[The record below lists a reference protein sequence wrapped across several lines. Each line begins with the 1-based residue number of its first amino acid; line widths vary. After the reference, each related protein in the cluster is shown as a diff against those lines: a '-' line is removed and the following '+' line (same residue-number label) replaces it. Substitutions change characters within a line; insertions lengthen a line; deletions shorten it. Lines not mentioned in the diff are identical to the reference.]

1 MDRREQEVLDR
12 LREKT
17 ADVETPEKL
26 RPENICQMLE
36 EKDQGPERVQMI
48 RKRTWK
54 ACALAAAC
62 VAVVSLAVWKM
73 PDENRYLPDSEVG
86 STSAGRNAERSEGK
100 AADGKAS
107 EDADGGSREEIACAK
122 DYFQVYDYVKAYQ
135 ESMRQASDVL
145 HEESY
150 EEDLY
155 AEEAKSSSNADRSV
169 ASAETADGADMMADT
184 GGAEYIAELG
194 AADNA
199 SGEYSETN
207 VRQEGVDEADIV
219 KTDGRYLYVLEDNN
233 KEIAVIDTKG
243 QKMEKA
249 ASISVEDRGDNC
261 SIYEF
266 YVIPDQKKLALICGS
281 MESQFMLERYPGY
294 MGSGA
299 QETTTVITYDIQD
312 PSHPSE
318 EGDVSQSG
326 NYNSSRMA
334 DGYLY
339 LFSEW
344 GISIMDHMEP
354 RDYIPMVNGESMKA
368 ENICLPPGREAYRYE
383 IVTAV
388 DLKKPKEVKDSIAL
402 FSKGGQIYV
411 SNENIYYYETE
422 WEYKDTVSNCVTTV
436 RKVAYKDGELKA
448 KVQGEFKGYLN
459 DSFSID
465 EYKGNL
471 RVVTTEGETNS
482 VYVLDK
488 NLKKIGSIKDLAE
501 DERVYSARFMGE
513 VGYFVTFRETDPLFS
528 VDLSDPKNP
537 KIVGELKIP
546 GFSDYL
552 HFYGEDRLLGIGM
565 NVDEGTQITDGVKL
579 SMFDISDKTDVKE
592 TDTYV
597 LEHVYSTDVS
607 YDYKAALIDPGR
619 NIIGFSGYSMGG
631 EKYFLFEF
639 DEEEGFICN
648 MEEDINGNGMS
659 GTRGVYIKDI
669 LYVVQGNVIE
679 AYGLKDYKKVDD
691 LIL

>member
-1 MDRREQEVLDR
+1 MDRRELDVLDR

-17 ADVETPEKL
+17 ADVEAPEKL

-36 EKDQGPERVQMI
+36 EKEQGPERVQKI
-48 RKRTWK
+48 KKRTWK
-54 ACALAAAC
+54 AGVLAAAC
-62 VAVVSLAVWKM
+62 VAVVSLAIWKM
-73 PDENRYLPDSEVG
+73 PGENQYLSDSEVG
-86 STSAGRNAERSEGK
+86 RSSAGRNGDQSGGNKAYGK
-100 AADGKAS
+100 DS
-107 EDADGGSREEIACAK
+107 EDTDNGGGEEIACAE
-122 DYFQVYDYVKAYQ
+122 DYSQVYDYIKAYE
-135 ESMRQASDVL
+135 ESMKQASDYMKT
-145 HEESY
+145 ETY
-150 EEDLY
+150 EEDLF
-155 AEEAKSSSNADRSV
+155 AGGAKSSNADRST
-169 ASAETADGADMMADT
+169 ASAETADAGE
-184 GGAEYIAELG
+184 AEYIAEMG
-194 AADNA
+194 AADGA

-219 KTDGRYLYVLEDNN
+219 KTDGRYLYVLEDNSR
-233 KEIAVIDTKG
+233 EIAVIDTQG

-249 ASISVEDRGDNC
+249 ASISLEDRGDDC
-261 SIYEF
+261 RIYEF
-266 YVIPDQKKLALICGS
+266 YVMPDQKKLALICGS
-281 MESQFMLERYPGY
+281 MESHFMLERYPGY

-299 QETTTVITYDIQD
+299 QEITTGITYDIQD
-312 PSHPSE
+312 PSHPTE
-318 EGDVSQSG
+318 EGEVSQSG

-339 LFSEW
+339 LFSDW

-368 ENICLPPGREAYRYE
+368 ENICMPPGREASRYE
-383 IVTAV
+383 IVTAI

-402 FSKGGQIYV
+402 FTKGGQIYV
-411 SNENIYYYETE
+411 SNENIYYYEEE
-422 WEYKDTVSNCVTTV
+422 WKYSDDVSDCVTTV

-448 KVQGEFKGYLN
+448 KIQGEFNGYLN

-552 HFYGEDRLLGIGM
+552 HFYGENRLLGIGM
-565 NVDEGTQITDGVKL
+565 NVDEGTQITEGVKL

-597 LEHVYSTDVS
+597 LEHVYSADVS
-607 YDYKAALIDPGR
+607 YDYKAALIDPAR

-659 GTRGVYIKDI
+659 GTRSVYIKDI
-669 LYVVQGNVIE
+669 LYVVQGNIIE
-679 AYGLKDYKKVDD
+679 AYGLKDYKKVGD

>member
-17 ADVETPEKL
+17 AGVEAPEKL
-26 RPENICQMLE
+26 TPENICQMLE
-36 EKDQGPERVQMI
+36 EKEHSPVQMKKVQ
-48 RKRTWK
+48 KRAWK

-62 VAVVSLAVWKM
+62 VAAVSLAVWKM
-73 PDENRYLPDSEVG
+73 PGMNRNIP
-86 STSAGRNAERSEGK
+86 
-100 AADGKAS
+100 
-107 EDADGGSREEIACAK
+107 DADMTAAGDTSGSEESRGGNEDTGSSKNKIACAK
-122 DYFQVYDYVKAYQ
+122 DYSQVYEYIKEYQKSIGMTADYSEAGAYDEGELYVEQ
-135 ESMRQASDVL
+135 ET
-145 HEESY
+145 
-150 EEDLY
+150 
-155 AEEAKSSSNADRSV
+155 KSSSADRN
-169 ASAETADGADMMADT
+169 AAPAQEMEDLDMTADAGTGGTEFLADMAT
-184 GGAEYIAELG
+184 
-194 AADNA
+194 ADNA
-199 SGEYSETN
+199 SGGYSETN

-219 KTDGRYLYVLEDNN
+219 KTDGRYLYVLEDSG
-233 KEIAVIDTKG
+233 KEIAVVDTEG

-249 ASISVEDRGDNC
+249 ASVSVEDRGDNC
-261 SIYEF
+261 SIFEF
-266 YVIPDQKKLALICGS
+266 YVIPDKKKLALICGNVD
-281 MESQFMLERYPGY
+281 SQFMLERYPNY
-294 MGSGA
+294 PDSGT
-299 QETTTVITYDIQD
+299 QEATMVITYDIRD
-312 PSHPSE
+312 PRNPSE
-318 EGDVSQSG
+318 EGDISQSG

-344 GISIMDHMEP
+344 GPSIADHMEP
-354 RDYIPMVNGESMKA
+354 RDYIPTINGENMKA
-368 ENICLPPGREAYRYE
+368 EDICLPPGREAYRYE
-383 IVTAV
+383 IVTAI
-388 DLKKPKEVKDSIAL
+388 DIEKPQEVKDSIGL

-411 SNENIYYYETE
+411 SNENIYYYEME
-422 WEYKDTVSNCVTTV
+422 WEYSGTVSNCVTTV
-436 RKVAYKDGELKA
+436 RKVAYKDGELEA
-448 KVQGEFKGYLN
+448 KVQGEFEGYLN

-488 NLKKIGSIKDLAE
+488 DLKKIGSIEGLAE

-546 GFSDYL
+546 GFSNYL

-565 NVDEGTQITDGVKL
+565 NVDEGTQSTDGVKL

-592 TDTYV
+592 MNTYV
-597 LEHVYSTDVS
+597 LENVYSADVS
-607 YDYKAALIDPGR
+607 YDYKAALVDPAR
-619 NIIGFSGYSMGG
+619 NIIGFSGDSMGG
-631 EKYFLFEF
+631 QKYFLFEY
-639 DEEEGFICN
+639 DTEKGFICN
-648 MEEDINGNGMS
+648 MEEEINGNGMRVA
-659 GTRGVYIKDI
+659 RGVYIGDI

>member
-1 MDRREQEVLDR
+1 MDKREQEVLDM

-17 ADVETPEKL
+17 ADLETPEKL
-26 RPENICQMLE
+26 KPENICQMLE
-36 EKDQGPERVQMI
+36 EKEKEQEAKQYRKI

-54 ACALAAAC
+54 AGALAAAC
-62 VAVVSLAVWKM
+62 VAAAALAIWQM
-73 PDENRYLPDSEVG
+73 PGGNRYLPDSEVG
-86 STSAGRNAERSEGK
+86 NTSAGRNTDQSGGNAAAGK
-100 AADGKAS
+100 DTDD
-107 EDADGGSREEIACAK
+107 EDGGSKKEIAYAE
-122 DYFQVYDYVKAYQ
+122 DYFQLYDYVKAYQ
-135 ESMRQASDVL
+135 ESMKQAYGYVE
-145 HEESY
+145 HESY
-150 EEDLY
+150 DEDIAVEQK
-155 AEEAKSSSNADRSV
+155 AESSDRST
-169 ASAETADGADMMADT
+169 AAAEFMDDVNMTADA
-184 GGAEYIAELG
+184 GGEAIAEMG
-194 AADNA
+194 AADSA
-199 SGEYSETN
+199 SSREYSETN

-219 KTDGRYLYVLEDNN
+219 KTDGRYLYVLEDNS

-243 QKMEKA
+243 QNMKKA
-249 ASISVEDRGDNC
+249 ASISVEDRGENC
-261 SIYEF
+261 RIYEF

-281 MESQFMLERYPGY
+281 TESQFLMESYPGY

-299 QETTTVITYDIQD
+299 QETTTVVTYNIQD

-318 EGDVSQSG
+318 EGEVNQSG

-368 ENICLPPGREAYRYE
+368 EDICLPPGREAYRYE
-383 IVTAV
+383 IVTSV
-388 DLKKPKEVKDSIAL
+388 DLEKPKEAKDSIAL

-411 SNENIYYYETE
+411 SNENIYYYEEE
-422 WEYKDTVSNCVTTV
+422 WKYSDTVSDCVTTV
-436 RKVAYKDGELKA
+436 RRVSYKDGELKA

-482 VYVLDK
+482 VYVLNE
-488 NLKKIGSIKDLAE
+488 NLKKIGSIEGLAE

-528 VDLSDPKNP
+528 VDLSDPKHP

-552 HFYGEDRLLGIGM
+552 HFYGENRLLGIGM
-565 NVDEGTQITDGVKL
+565 NVEEGTQSTDGVKL

-597 LEHVYSTDVS
+597 LEHVYSADVS

-619 NIIGFSGYSMGG
+619 NIIGFSGNSMGG
-631 EKYFLFEF
+631 QKYFLFEY
-639 DEEEGFICN
+639 DKEKGFICN
-648 MEEDINGNGMS
+648 MEEDINGNGMFVA
-659 GTRGVYIKDI
+659 RGVYIEDV

-679 AYGLKDYKKVDD
+679 AYGLEDYKKVDD

>member
-1 MDRREQEVLDR
+1 MDKREQEVLDR

-17 ADVETPEKL
+17 ADVEAPEKL
-26 RPENICQMLE
+26 KPECICQMLE
-36 EKDQGPERVQMI
+36 EKEQSQKRI
-48 RKRTWK
+48 KKIKKRTWT

-73 PDENRYLPDSEVG
+73 PGMNRYLPDVG
-86 STSAGRNAERSEGK
+86 NTGMTAAG
-100 AADGKAS
+100 
-107 EDADGGSREEIACAK
+107 DADGGSKNKIACAK
-122 DYFQVYDYVKAYQ
+122 DYTQVYEYVKAYQ
-135 ESMRQASDVL
+135 KSIGMTEGYPETAIYDD
-145 HEESY
+145 EE
-150 EEDLY
+150 LY
-155 AEEAKSSSNADRSV
+155 VEQEAKSSNADRSA
-169 ASAETADGADMMADT
+169 ASAQETGELNMAADT
-184 GGAEYIAELG
+184 GAGETEAL
-194 AADNA
+194 ADLA
-199 SGEYSETN
+199 SADDVSGGYSETN

-219 KTDGRYLYVLEDNN
+219 KTDGRYLYVLEDNS
-233 KEIAVIDTKG
+233 KEIAVVDTEG
-243 QKMEKA
+243 EKMEKA

-261 SIYEF
+261 SIFEF
-266 YVIPDQKKLALICGS
+266 YVIPDKKKLALICGNVD
-281 MESQFMLERYPGY
+281 SQFMLDRYPNY
-294 MGSGA
+294 PDSGV
-299 QETTTVITYDIQD
+299 QESTVVITYDIKD
-312 PSHPSE
+312 PRHPSE

-326 NYNSSRMA
+326 NYHSSRMA

-344 GISIMDHMEP
+344 GPNMADHMEP
-354 RDYIPMVNGESMKA
+354 RDYIPMINGENMKA
-368 ENICLPPGREAYRYE
+368 EDICLPPGREAYRYE
-383 IVTAV
+383 VVTAI
-388 DLKKPKEVKDSIAL
+388 DLDNPQDVKDSIGL

-411 SNENIYYYETE
+411 SNENIYYYEME
-422 WEYKDTVSNCVTTV
+422 WEYSGTVSNCVTTV
-436 RKVAYKDGELKA
+436 RKVSYKDGELKA

-488 NLKKIGSIKDLAE
+488 DLKKTGSIEGLAE
-501 DERVYSARFMGE
+501 DERVYSARFMGD

-552 HFYGEDRLLGIGM
+552 HFYGENRLLGIGM
-565 NVDEGTQITDGVKL
+565 NVDEGTQSTDGVKL

-592 TDTYV
+592 MNTYV
-597 LEHVYSTDVS
+597 LDNVYNADVS
-607 YDYKAALIDPGR
+607 YDYKAALIDPDR
-619 NIIGFSGYSMGG
+619 NIIGFSGDSMGG
-631 EKYFLFEF
+631 QKYFLFEY
-639 DEEEGFICN
+639 DTEKGFICN
-648 MEEDINGNGMS
+648 MEEEINGNGMRVA
-659 GTRGVYIKDI
+659 RGVYIEDI

-679 AYGLKDYKKVDD
+679 AYGLRDYKKVDD